1 MRGGELKQ
9 AALILCA
16 PAFRPQEAASARL
29 KENGQRSS
37 HRRRAQIS
45 AGARRDHGGMQSR
58 RQRRQ
63 TAISCASKQ
72 WCACQHFLVIVR
84 GRKIAR
90 ALLER
95 GRDDKSLVDLGQ

>member
-1 MRGGELKQ
+1 MRGGESKQ

-29 KENGQRSS
+29 KENRGKKFAPTPST
-37 HRRRAQIS
+37 IG
-45 AGARRDHGGMQSR
+45 AGARRDHGGTQSR

-72 WCACQHFLVIVR
+72 WCACQHFVIVR

-90 ALLER
+90 ALFGTR
-95 GRDDKSLVDLGQ
+95 AR